1 MTKADKMARAF
12 INRVLGDET
21 IVFDHA
27 LLEPG
32 SNSKIRLIAE
42 YKKT

>member
-21 IVFDHA
+21 IIFDHA
-27 LLEPG
+27 RLEPG
-32 SNSKIRLIAE
+32 SNKRIVLTAE